1 MFLDAN
7 KKVMPCVHRD
17 LFDVTPFQS
26 LLSVHFLSSITS
38 RHPAGCR
45 FPLCAVW
52 VLLALL
58 FGSSA
63 VVHTSRRGAWSPP
76 VQTGACDVR
85 CEPPLC
91 RCYPSVHTHMLS
103 HFHHV

>member
-7 KKVMPCVHRD
+7 KKRMPCVHRD

-26 LLSVHFLSSITS
+26 LLSVHFLNSITS

-52 VLLALL
+52 VLLALI
-58 FGSSA
+58 FGSS
-63 VVHTSRRGAWSPP
+63 VVHTSQRGAWSPP
-76 VQTGACDVR
+76 VQTGACDDVR
-85 CEPPLC
+85 CKPPLC
-91 RCYPSVHTHMLS
+91 RCYSSVHMHMLS